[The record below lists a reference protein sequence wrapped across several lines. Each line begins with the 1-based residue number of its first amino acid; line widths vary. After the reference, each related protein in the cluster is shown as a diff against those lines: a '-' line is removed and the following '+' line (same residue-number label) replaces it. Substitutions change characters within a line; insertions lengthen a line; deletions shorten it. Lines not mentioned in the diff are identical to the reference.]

1 MCVHHLHRRGALES
15 PSQDGERNAREPHL
29 GPVRPSPR
37 EVTQSMSKREPP
49 VAAQDRDTPAPSVP
63 RPNPE
68 APAPDAASSERRS
81 TTLQWNPSIGLGSAP
96 SGAVQASDSA
106 SISGARRVA
115 AENADA
121 VLEPP
126 RMPLSEL
133 RPDAD
138 ALSRATLPSAI
149 DTPPSSL
156 TRADAAPPLV
166 GHATPVVP
174 GLPPSARSV
183 EAPTPPSTRLFGT
196 PSRRTTPPPL
206 PKVPGAMPA
215 RSLTPGPRPM
225 VRSMTP
231 PPGNSH
237 PTPRSLSPSPRRDQA
252 ITPRPSASPAAQGAT
267 ATSTDADPRGTK
279 NPALRATGFSG
290 LSQGVPLSHW
300 LELVQIGR
308 RDAVISLRTKNG
320 DESHIWCRQ
329 GEIVDAQTGSLLGED
344 AVYCILELED
354 GDVSI
359 EFTPC
364 ERPKTIATPT
374 FALML
379 EASRRK
385 DHAAESSGPRAVPKL
400 HGERMQSDDTPVSR
414 PITGVARPYDTRIT
428 SNPPDAGVVSSTR
441 PHVTNFEPSSQRQPS
456 NNQWKHPHAFGI
468 AFALVCGGLAL
479 WLLWRPGNEA
489 QSPALKPPSA
499 PLAKPA
505 PAPHRPPTSP
515 AATAAPPPRTELAD
529 DAPPAPTAP
538 VVAAAPARLEPE
550 PAATETVER
559 ARAAAPARPRRATHN
574 PAPAARVAV
583 KETSTSEP
591 TETATPPV
599 EAKKEEPRVR
609 LIEER
614 KPRVQVIEELP
625 PDVRVIE

>member
-1 MCVHHLHRRGALES
+1 
-15 PSQDGERNAREPHL
+15 
-29 GPVRPSPR
+29 
-37 EVTQSMSKREPP
+37 MSKREPP
-49 VAAQDRDTPAPSVP
+49 VAAQDHDTPAPEAP
-63 RPNPE
+63 RPSPE
-68 APAPDAASSERRS
+68 LPALDPASGQRRS
-81 TTLQWNPSIGLGSAP
+81 TTLQWNPSIGLS
-96 SGAVQASDSA
+96 SVASDGGDPSDSS
-106 SISGARRVA
+106 SISGARRVGA
-115 AENADA
+115 TENADA

-126 RMPLSEL
+126 RLPQSEL
-133 RPDAD
+133 LPDTGGA
-138 ALSRATLPSAI
+138 ARATLPSAI
-149 DTPPSSL
+149 DTPPSTL
-156 TRADAAPPLV
+156 MRADAAPPLM

-174 GLPPSARSV
+174 GLPAGARSG
-183 EAPTPPSTRLFGT
+183 EAPTPPSARLFGT

-215 RSLTPGPRPM
+215 RSLSPGPWPM
-225 VRSMTP
+225 ARSMTP
-231 PPGNSH
+231 TPGNTH
-237 PTPRSLSPSPRRDQA
+237 PTPRNLSPAPRRDPA
-252 ITPRPSASPAAQGAT
+252 LTPRPSASPVAPGAAAHS
-267 ATSTDADPRGTK
+267 ADADPRGTK

-344 AVYCILELED
+344 AVYSILEFED

-359 EFTPC
+359 EFMPC

-385 DHAAESSGPRAVPKL
+385 DHAAESSGPRALPRL
-400 HGERMQSDDTPVSR
+400 HGERMQNDDTPVSR
-414 PITGVARPYDTRIT
+414 PIGGVSRPFDTRIT
-428 SNPPDAGVVSSTR
+428 STPPDAGVVSSTR
-441 PHVTNFEPSSQRQPS
+441 PHVRNMDPSSMLEAS
-456 NNQWKHPHAFGI
+456 NTQWRHPHAFGI

-479 WLLWRPGNEA
+479 WLLWRPGSAA
-489 QSPALKPPSA
+489 QSPALTPPPA

-505 PAPHRPPTSP
+505 PKRAPLPP
-515 AATAAPPPRTELAD
+515 AATAAPPPRPELASD
-529 DAPPAPTAP
+529 TPPAASSAP
-538 VVAAAPARLEPE
+538 VVTAAPE
-550 PAATETVER
+550 PAPAADSIER
-559 ARAAAPARPRRATHN
+559 PRAAAPARPRRPTHSPPP
-574 PAPAARVAV
+574 PAPRPATVREASV
-583 KETSTSEP
+583 SEP
-591 TETATPPV
+591 AEPAPPPV

-614 KPRVQVIEELP
+614 QPRVQVIEELP

>member
-1 MCVHHLHRRGALES
+1 
-15 PSQDGERNAREPHL
+15 
-29 GPVRPSPR
+29 
-37 EVTQSMSKREPP
+37 MSKREPP
-49 VAAQDRDTPAPSVP
+49 VAAQDRDTPAPEAP
-63 RPNPE
+63 RPSVE
-68 APAPDAASSERRS
+68 APAFDPTSGPRRS
-81 TTLQWNPSIGLGSAP
+81 TTLQWNPSIGLSSAAP
-96 SGAVQASDSA
+96 DEGDPNDSS
-106 SISGARRVA
+106 SISGARRLLD

-126 RMPLSEL
+126 RLPQSDL
-133 RPDAD
+133 RPDTGA
-138 ALSRATLPSAI
+138 ASRATLPSAI
-149 DTPPSSL
+149 DTPPSTL
-156 TRADAAPPLV
+156 TRADAAPPLP

-174 GLPPSARSV
+174 GMPPGARGVQS
-183 EAPTPPSTRLFGT
+183 PTPPSTRLFGT

-206 PKVPGAMPA
+206 PKVPGVMPP

-225 VRSMTP
+225 ARSMTP
-231 PPGNSH
+231 TPGNTH
-237 PTPRSLSPSPRRDQA
+237 PTPRSLSPAPRRDQA
-252 ITPRPSASPAAQGAT
+252 ITPRPSASPAAQGA
-267 ATSTDADPRGTK
+267 ADADPRGTR

-359 EFTPC
+359 EFMPC

-385 DHAAESSGPRAVPKL
+385 DHAAESSGPRALPQL

-428 SNPPDAGVVSSTR
+428 STPPSADVVSSTR
-441 PHVTNFEPSSQRQPS
+441 PHVRNMDPTSMLEAS
-456 NNQWKHPHAFGI
+456 NTQWRHPHAFGI

-479 WLLWRPGNEA
+479 WLLWRPGGEA

-505 PAPHRPPTSP
+505 PAPKRAPLPP
-515 AATAAPPPRTELAD
+515 AATAAPPPRPELAGD
-529 DAPPAPTAP
+529 PPPAPSAAP
-538 VVAAAPARLEPE
+538 VAATTPE
-550 PAATETVER
+550 PLPEPSADPVER
-559 ARAAAPARPRRATHN
+559 PRAAVPARPRRPTHN
-574 PAPAARVAV
+574 PAPAAPRSATVREA
-583 KETSTSEP
+583 SASEP
-591 TETATPPV
+591 AEPAPPPA